1 MLEVTFPR
9 HGAVLNHNNG
19 LETAGYLEIEV
30 HGLYDGSGRIT
41 VNGREAE
48 RDGMSFTGRVR
59 LSGQFN
65 TIRIA
70 ADDEFGISTK
80 EIKTVWDKAS
90 FPRYEFFVDD
100 HIFFLR
106 DLAQDRRKS
115 IFDQFYLGFWK
126 KMHEKYGQKICLN
139 CFYEDCHHKGF
150 NLSQMPDCYK
160 AEFEDNADWLRL
172 AFHARGEFP
181 DRPYQNCTPDVLA
194 ADYDLVM
201 NELVRFAGSAYIPA
215 PVSHW
220 AIARPESLKV
230 LTDRG
235 MRACYGQFCDPRT
248 AVGDTGSNAETV
260 CDIGYFRN
268 ASEALY
274 LQKNHLMYNFRHNL
288 CFHTAECVCNLST
301 KEEIRAAL
309 ADLVNDPVREVGN
322 VMSHEQYAFKDYFNY
337 EPDIFDRLETA
348 CSYLHE
354 NGYRSVFFQHGFL
367 GNMSWER

>member
-1 MLEVTFPR
+1 
-9 HGAVLNHNNG
+9 
-19 LETAGYLEIEV
+19 
-30 HGLYDGSGRIT
+30 
-41 VNGREAE
+41 
-48 RDGMSFTGRVR
+48 
-59 LSGQFN
+59 
-65 TIRIA
+65 
-70 ADDEFGISTK
+70 
-80 EIKTVWDKAS
+80 
-90 FPRYEFFVDD
+90 
-100 HIFFLR
+100 
-106 DLAQDRRKS
+106 
-115 IFDQFYLGFWK
+115 
-126 KMHEKYGQKICLN
+126 MHEKYDQKICLN